1 MKKWMLGVAGAS
13 VALALVVPTQ
23 AMANDVFETV
33 EATADVTA
41 DVTPGFKVKAPKGYA
56 NLDTYCADAQLET
69 TGLLNDVVDVA
80 VASYTQSTA
89 LATVDPTGFDA
100 FKKSK
105 AALDATTKTVTVRQ
119 LVIKDAAG
127 TGTQVMCKLKDRT
140 SIEAAFGSAVFA
152 ADTEQSECNAINL
165 SVLTDAFTTLPT
177 PRNKAAKK
185 LAKTVVDPATN
196 QLGGNGWAVTTFATI
211 SDDGTY
217 THLRSNQLVTPN
229 DPNTVLPNAT
239 VDALNAQFG
248 RFLPAPLPYGT
259 TQQALISM
267 RLLDAGILG
276 SQYCTTPTVAAVQA
290 ALTA

>member
-1 MKKWMLGVAGAS
+1 MFGAVAVAS
-13 VALALVVPTQ
+13 AAALIVPTQ
-23 AMANDVFETV
+23 AMANDAIAPIDAAVEDAAFDDTV
-33 EATADVTA
+33 ATIKT
-41 DVTPGFKVKAPKGYA
+41 KAPKGYA
-56 NLDTYCADAQLET
+56 NLATYCADAQLET
-69 TGLLNDVVDVA
+69 TGLLDDAVEVA
-80 VASYTQSTA
+80 VAAYTTSPA

-105 AALDATTKTVTVRQ
+105 AGIDAATSTVTVRQ
-119 LVIKDAAG
+119 LVVNDDNG
-127 TGTQVMCKLKDRT
+127 VPNQVLCKLKDRA
-140 SIEAAFGSAVFA
+140 SIEQAFGAAVFA
-152 ADTEQSECNAINL
+152 PDTEQSECNAINL

-177 PRNKAAKK
+177 PRNNAAKK
-185 LAKTVVDPATN
+185 LGRTVVDPATN

-211 SDDGTY
+211 TNDGEF

-239 VDALNAQFG
+239 IDALNAQFG

-276 SQYCTTPTVAAVQA
+276 SQYCTTPTVDAVQA

>member
-1 MKKWMLGVAGAS
+1 MKKWILGMAGATT
-13 VALALVVPTQ
+13 ALALIVPTQ
-23 AMANDVFETV
+23 AMASDVFEPIDETV
-33 EATADVTA
+33 NATVDVM
-41 DVTPGFKVKAPKGYA
+41 PGFKVKAPKGYG
-56 NLDTYCADAQLET
+56 NLETYCADAQLET
-69 TGLLNDVVDVA
+69 TGLLDDAIDVA

-105 AALDATTKTVTVRQ
+105 AAITTATNTVTVRQ
-119 LVIKDAAG
+119 LVVKDAAG
-127 TGTQVMCKLKDRT
+127 NDSQVLCKLKDRA
-140 SIEAAFGSAVFA
+140 SIEQAFGTAVFA
-152 ADTEQSECNAINL
+152 ENTEQSECNAINI
-165 SVLTDAFTTLPT
+165 SVLRDAFTTLPT
-177 PRNKAAKK
+177 PRNKAAK
-185 LAKTVVDPATN
+185 AMQKTVIDAATN
-196 QLGGNGWAVTTFATI
+196 QLGGNGWAVTNFATI
-211 SDDGTY
+211 TNDGTL

-276 SQYCTTPTVAAVQA
+276 SQYCTTPTVTAVQA